1 MWAAFSWK
9 ETNSLHFSE
18 GDLHYNQAM
27 TYPGSPYQGQDW
39 AQDVSFSYSEEGG
52 MTDDNS
58 MGGFDPSTININEI
72 LGIASTMVTGNQM
85 GSMDI
90 N

>member
-1 MWAAFSWK
+1 
-9 ETNSLHFSE
+9 
-18 GDLHYNQAM
+18 
-27 TYPGSPYQGQDW
+27 
-39 AQDVSFSYSEEGG
+39 